1 MIYYKTRDVLQILL
15 EFYEECELRK
25 TEFKGFTSKELRE
38 ICPAHSNLTKEA
50 MFKKFK
56 KLEEQGQIFSIGKRN
71 IRYFP
76 TAKARKE
83 YDELVIKQSKKDLI
97 FMKKRHEL
105 LEGLDNVDD
114 IKKNQF
120 YKETRFNIIR
130 GRKIKI
136 SLSK

>member
-1 MIYYKTRDVLQILL
+1 MIYKTRDVLQILL

-25 TEFKGFTSKELRE
+25 TEFRGFTSKELRE
-38 ICPAHSNLTKEA
+38 ICPAHSDLTKEA
-50 MFKKFK
+50 MFKKLK

-76 TAKARKE
+76 TSKARKE
-83 YDELVIKQSKKDLI
+83 HDERVINQSKEDFI

-105 LEGLDNVDD
+105 LEKFYKVED

-120 YKETRFNIIR
+120 YKETRFNLIR
-130 GRKIKI
+130 GRNTKI